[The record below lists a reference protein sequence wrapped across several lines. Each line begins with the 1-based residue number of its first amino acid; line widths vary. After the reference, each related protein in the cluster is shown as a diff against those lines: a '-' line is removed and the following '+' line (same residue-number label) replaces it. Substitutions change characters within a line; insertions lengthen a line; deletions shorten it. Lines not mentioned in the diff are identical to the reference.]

1 MPANFGWICREKL
14 LLTTVSLR
22 LFAAVLILHAS
33 AGLAAALTQADL
45 DKPLENFVADPRGDF
60 VAVCRALRT
69 GCGVEVVGGVESLN
83 TRNAPLPRF
92 GRTAREILD
101 EYIAG
106 RPHDSWSL
114 DDGVLNLRP
123 LNPPSPDLLSKK
135 VSITGLHASADFLAL
150 QLLYRAGAIVTV
162 QPYWANFKR
171 MHPTIKNKSVRQ
183 GLNSITKADDDFI
196 WIIAHPGPGQPGHLS
211 FEAIQFHRRY
221 SGILNDESVPPLKVM
236 TRPVRE

>member
-1 MPANFGWICREKL
+1 MSFIRPIVAAAL
-14 LLTTVSLR
+14 LVP
-22 LFAAVLILHAS
+22 AS
-33 AGLAAALTQADL
+33 AGFAAALTQADL

-106 RPHDSWSL
+106 RPHDAWSL

-123 LNPPSPDLLSKK
+123 INPPSPDWLSKK
-135 VSITGLHASADFLAL
+135 ASITGLNTCSDYAAVAL
-150 QLLYRAGAIVTV
+150 LHRAGAIVTV

-171 MHPTIKNKSVRQ
+171 MNLDIRNKTVRQ

-196 WIIAHPGPGQPGHLS
+196 WIIAHPGPGQPGNLI

-221 SGILNDESVPPLKVM
+221 SGILNDERVPPLKVM